1 MDLGVGVEK
10 GNRADLQPQQLNEMP
25 CVISLLGDEFQR
37 CRLGGPDQWLAT
49 GGQGNLAGNV
59 LQCPSSEGMIVVAVF
74 AEHVEIAHARG
85 QTRPLPQLRDRPPTR
100 QYKHRTA

>member
-1 MDLGVGVEK
+1 
-10 GNRADLQPQQLNEMP
+10 
-25 CVISLLGDEFQR
+25 
-37 CRLGGPDQWLAT
+37 
-49 GGQGNLAGNV
+49 LAGNV